1 MGKINLSSLKSCI
14 ESANESYQ
22 QIESEKP
29 AELQVVELKKAD
41 SMDELL
47 QNADEMLRNIPSLP
61 KTG

>member
-1 MGKINLSSLKSCI
+1 MGKINLSSLKSFI

-29 AELQVVELKKAD
+29 AEPQVVELKKAD

-47 QNADEMLRNIPSLP
+47 QNADEMLRDIPTLP

>member
-1 MGKINLSSLKSCI
+1 MGKINLSSLISCI

-22 QIESEKP
+22 QIEAEKP

-47 QNADEMLRNIPSLP
+47 QNADEMLRNIPSLS